1 MSFSALALPRILP
14 QARGLLSHWMT
25 LKTPEADMVR
35 IVTLLAAMASVVI
48 ALCLPAAYLFAVHG
62 RLQGA
67 LETSATLHAAE
78 VVELARQNPAFW
90 EFDGLRIAAPADAAA
105 GKSAERRRVFDAKGR
120 LVVEAADEDGLAWPV
135 LTRRAP
141 IYDADMLLGET
152 EAARSIRTELSI
164 ALALAMTSA
173 LLGGAIFVV
182 LRVVPLRL
190 LRRALDRAAYLAAH
204 DLLTGLPNRGIFGD
218 RLRQAM
224 TQSHRNGQP
233 LAVFCLD
240 LDRFKEVN
248 DTLGHA
254 AGDKLLREVSR
265 RLSAC
270 LRDSDTLARL
280 GGDEFAVIQPRVAQP
295 HGAEALARRII
306 AAVEPPIDLD
316 GQQVTV
322 GVSVGIALSQP
333 EQAIEPLQ
341 LLKDA
346 DLALYQVK
354 ENGRGDFCFFA
365 PEMNQRLMERRALEA
380 DLRRALGEGEFRLH
394 YQPQID
400 LPSGRVIGAEA
411 LLRWNRPGWGNVSP
425 DQFIPLAEETGL
437 IAQIGAWTLQ
447 EACRLAVTWPE
458 ELGVAVNV
466 SAVQFR
472 LPGLYEAV
480 AAALA
485 TTGLRPSRLELEIT
499 EGVLLHDTDETLA
512 MLYRLRRLGVKIA
525 MDDFGTG
532 YSSLGYLQKFSFDKI
547 KIDRGF
553 IRSLGQDAN
562 SEAIVRAVVGITR
575 SLGVRA
581 NAEGVETDSQARLL
595 QAEGCGEVQGYLFG
609 KPMPAEDFRAFFL
622 NVRPGRG

>member
-1 MSFSALALPRILP
+1 MSFPALALPRLLP
-14 QARGLLSHWMT
+14 QAWALLSQRMT
-25 LKTPEADMVR
+25 VKTPAADVAKV
-35 IVTLLAAMASVVI
+35 VTLLAGLAALVI
-48 ALCLPAAYLFAVHG
+48 ALTLPAAYLFAAHG

-90 EFDGLRIAAPADAAA
+90 EFDGLRIATPAEAASGRA
-105 GKSAERRRVFDAKGR
+105 AERRRVFDAHGR
-120 LVVEAADEDGLAWPV
+120 LVLEAAEEAELAWPV
-135 LTRRAP
+135 LTWRAP
-141 IYDADMLLGET
+141 IHDAGTLLGET
-152 EAARSIRTELSI
+152 EAARSVRAELGI
-164 ALALAMTSA
+164 ALALALASA

-190 LRRALDRAAYLAAH
+190 LQRALDRAAYLAAH

-218 RLRQAM
+218 RLRQALAL
-224 TQSHRNGQP
+224 SRRNGQP

-265 RLSAC
+265 RLTAC

-280 GGDEFAVIQPRVAQP
+280 GGDEFAVIQPRVAQAQD
-295 HGAEALARRII
+295 AEVLARRLI
-306 AAVEPPIDLD
+306 AAIEPPVDLD

-322 GVSVGIALSQP
+322 GVSIGIALSQP
-333 EQAIEPLQ
+333 DQADEPQQ
-341 LLKDA
+341 LLKNA

-354 ENGRGDFCFFA
+354 EKGRGDFCFFA
-365 PEMNQRLMERRALEA
+365 TEMNQRLLERRALEA

-400 LPSGRVIGAEA
+400 LPTGRVIGAEA
-411 LLRWNRPGWGNVSP
+411 LLRWTCPGRGNVPP
-425 DQFIPLAEETGL
+425 DAFIPLAEETGL

-447 EACRLAVTWPE
+447 EACRQAVTWPE

-499 EGVLLHDTDETLA
+499 EGVLLRDTDETLA
-512 MLYRLRRLGVKIA
+512 MLDRVRRLGVKIA

-553 IRSLGQDAN
+553 IRSLGQNVN

-581 NAEGVETDSQARLL
+581 NAEGVETDDQARLL
-595 QAEGCGEVQGYLFG
+595 LAEGCGEVQGYLFG
-609 KPMPAEDFRAFFL
+609 KPMPAEDFRIFFS
-622 NVRPGRG
+622 RQIAA